1 MILLN
6 DLLNI
11 HDGFDDEGWLKEC
24 KEHIVDTIPGED
36 VFSILVLARKKIN
49 KVCFKY
55 TLYMSFDFS

>member
-1 MILLN
+1 MRLLN

-11 HDGFDDEGWLKEC
+11 HDGFDDESWLKEC

-36 VFSILVLARKKIN
+36 VFSILVLAGKKIN